1 MYKIIPALV
10 EIMKWQEKNVLVTGA
25 GGFIGSHLVDE
36 LLSRGAEVTA
46 FVHYNAR
53 NDWGMLEGR
62 YNEKTPHLTVIAGD
76 VTDSFFVKKA
86 VTGIHFVFHL
96 AALIGIPY
104 SYVAPESYINTNVKG
119 TLNVMQACLDSNVER
134 IVHTSTS
141 EVYGT
146 AQYTPINETHPIQG
160 QSPYSAS
167 KIGADK
173 IAESFYCSFG
183 LPVTTIRPFNTFG
196 PRQSTRAV
204 IPTIITQTLTSNTVN
219 LGLLT
224 PVRDLTYVADTVQG
238 FIKLAESEKTLGKT
252 VNIGSGRG
260 VTIGELADVIIKRVN
275 PKAQIVCEKKR
286 VRPENSEVM
295 QLLCDNRCAKELADW
310 QPTHT
315 LEDGISLT
323 IDWMKE
329 HIGSYKSGIYIL

>member
-1 MYKIIPALV
+1 
-10 EIMKWQEKNVLVTGA
+10 MKWQDKQVLVTGA

-36 LLSRGAEVTA
+36 LLIQGAEVTA

-62 YNEKTPHLTVIAGD
+62 YDEKTPHLKVISGD

-86 VTGIHFVFHL
+86 VSNMNFVFHL

-104 SYVAPESYINTNVKG
+104 SYAAPESYINTNVKG
-119 TLNVMQACLDSNVER
+119 TLNIMQACLDEGVER
-134 IVHTSTS
+134 VVHTSTS

-146 AQYTPINETHPIQG
+146 AEYTPIDEKHPLKG

-167 KIGADK
+167 KIGGDK

-204 IPTIITQTLTSNTVN
+204 IPTIITQALTSNTVK
-219 LGLLT
+219 LGSLN
-224 PVRDLTYVADTVQG
+224 PVRDLSYVADTVQG
-238 FIKLAESEKTLGKT
+238 FIKFAESKKTIGRT
-252 VNIGSGRG
+252 VNTGSGCG
-260 VTIGELADVIIKRVN
+260 VTMGDLADLIIKRVN
-275 PKAQIVCEKKR
+275 PKATIVCEKKR
-286 VRPENSEVM
+286 VRPEKSEIM
-295 QLLCDNRCAKELADW
+295 QLLCDNRCAKDLAGW
-310 QPTHT
+310 EPRYT
-315 LEDGISLT
+315 LEDGLSLT
-323 IDWMKE
+323 INWMKE
-329 HIGSYKSGIYIL
+329 HIASYKAGLYTV

>member
-1 MYKIIPALV
+1 
-10 EIMKWQEKNVLVTGA
+10 MKWQDKRVLVTGA

-36 LLSRGAEVTA
+36 LLNKGADVTA

-62 YNEKTPHLTVIAGD
+62 YNDKTTDLKVIAGD
-76 VTDSFFVKKA
+76 VTDSLFVKKA
-86 VTGIHFVFHL
+86 VSEKEYVFHL

-104 SYVAPESYINTNVKG
+104 SYLAPESYINTNIKG
-119 TLNVMQACLDSNVER
+119 TLKIMQASLDAGVDHV
-134 IVHTSTS
+134 VHTSTS

-146 AQYTPINETHPIQG
+146 AQYTPIDERHPLQG

-204 IPTIITQTLTSNTVN
+204 IPTIITQALTSNSIK
-219 LGLLT
+219 LGSLT

-238 FIKLAESEKTLGKT
+238 FIKFAESPQTIGKT
-252 VNIGSGRG
+252 INTGSGRG
-260 VTIGELADVIIKRVN
+260 ITIGELVDLIIKKVN
-275 PKAQIVCEKKR
+275 PNATIICEKER
-286 VRPENSEVM
+286 IRPDKSEVM
-295 QLLCDNRCAKELADW
+295 QLLCDNRYAKDLAGW
-310 QPTHT
+310 EPQYS
-315 LEDGISLT
+315 LEDGLSLT
-323 IDWMKE
+323 IDWMTE
-329 HIGSYKSGIYIL
+329 NISFYKTGLYTV

>member
-1 MYKIIPALV
+1 
-10 EIMKWQEKNVLVTGA
+10 MKWQDKRVLVTGA

-36 LLSRGAEVTA
+36 LLRKGADVTA

-62 YNEKTPHLTVIAGD
+62 YSDSTNNLTVIAGD
-76 VTDSFFVKKA
+76 VTDAFFVKGA
-86 VTGIHFVFHL
+86 VANKEYVFHL

-104 SYVAPESYINTNVKG
+104 SYVAPESYINTNIKG
-119 TLNVMQACLDSNVER
+119 TLNVMQACLDHEITRV
-134 IVHTSTS
+134 IHTSTS
-141 EVYGT
+141 ETYGT
-146 AQYTPINETHPIQG
+146 ALYTPIDEKHPLQG

-204 IPTIITQTLTSNTVN
+204 IPTIITQALTGKTVK
-219 LGLLT
+219 LGSLT
-224 PVRDLTYVADTVQG
+224 PIRDLTYVADTVAG
-238 FIKLAESEKTLGKT
+238 FIKLAESKKTVGKT
-252 VNIGSGRG
+252 VNTGSGRG
-260 VTIGELADVIIKRVN
+260 VTIGELADIIIRQVN
-275 PKAQIVCEKKR
+275 PNAKIVCEEKR
-286 VRPENSEVM
+286 VRPEKSEVM
-295 QLLCDNRCAKELADW
+295 ELLCDNRCAAELAGW
-310 QPTHT
+310 KPEFT
-315 LEDGISLT
+315 LEKGLSLT

-329 HIGSYKSGIYIL
+329 HIASYKPGVYTV

>member
-1 MYKIIPALV
+1 MN
-10 EIMKWQEKNVLVTGA
+10 WQDRPVLVTGA

-36 LLSRGAEVTA
+36 LLHRGADVTA

-62 YNEKTPHLTVIAGD
+62 YTDSTPHLKVIAGD
-76 VTDSFFVKKA
+76 VTDALFVKKA
-86 VTGIHFVFHL
+86 VSGKEVVFHL

-104 SYVAPESYINTNVKG
+104 SYVAPESYVNTNIKG
-119 TLNVMQACLDSNVER
+119 TLNLMQASLDENVSR

-141 EVYGT
+141 ETYGT
-146 AQYTPINETHPIQG
+146 AQYTPIDEKHPLQG

-204 IPTIITQTLTSNTVN
+204 IPTIITQALTGNKVR
-219 LGLLT
+219 LGSLT
-224 PVRDLTYVADTVQG
+224 PVRDLTYVADTVSG
-238 FIKLAESEKTLGKT
+238 FIKFAGSKKTIGRT
-252 VNIGSGRG
+252 VNTGSGRG
-260 VTIGELADVIIKRVN
+260 VTIGELADIIINKVN
-275 PKAQIVCEKKR
+275 PKAKVVCEQKR
-286 VRPENSEVM
+286 VRPEKSEVM
-295 QLLCDNRCAKELADW
+295 ELLCDNRLARELAGW
-310 QPTHT
+310 KPAHT
-315 LEDGISLT
+315 LEDGLDLT
-323 IDWMKE
+323 IGWMKE
-329 HIGSYKSGIYIL
+329 HLASYKSGVYTV

>member
-1 MYKIIPALV
+1 
-10 EIMKWQEKNVLVTGA
+10 MKWQDKRVLVTGA

-36 LLSRGAEVTA
+36 LLNKGADVTA

-62 YNEKTPHLTVIAGD
+62 YNDKTTDLKVIAGD
-76 VTDSFFVKKA
+76 VTDSLFVKKA
-86 VTGIHFVFHL
+86 VSEKEYVFHL

-104 SYVAPESYINTNVKG
+104 SYLAPESYINTNIKG
-119 TLNVMQACLDSNVER
+119 TLKIMQASLDAGVDHV
-134 IVHTSTS
+134 VHTSTS

-146 AQYTPINETHPIQG
+146 AQYTPIDERHPLQG

-204 IPTIITQTLTSNTVN
+204 IPTIITQALTSNSIK
-219 LGLLT
+219 LGSLT

-238 FIKLAESEKTLGKT
+238 FIKFAESQKTIGKT
-252 VNIGSGRG
+252 INTGSGRG
-260 VTIGELADVIIKRVN
+260 ITIGELVDLIIKKVN
-275 PKAQIVCEKKR
+275 PNATIICEKER
-286 VRPENSEVM
+286 IRPDKSEVM
-295 QLLCDNRCAKELADW
+295 QLLCDNRYAKDLAGW
-310 QPTHT
+310 EPQYS
-315 LEDGISLT
+315 LEDGLSLT
-323 IDWMKE
+323 IDWMTE
-329 HIGSYKSGIYIL
+329 NISFYKTGLYTV

>member
-1 MYKIIPALV
+1 
-10 EIMKWQEKNVLVTGA
+10 MKWQDKRVLVTGA

-36 LLSRGAEVTA
+36 LLEQGADVTA

-62 YNEKTPHLTVIAGD
+62 YNDKTPNLSVIAGD
-76 VTDSFFVKKA
+76 ITDSLFVKKA
-86 VTGIHFVFHL
+86 VSGKEIVFHL

-104 SYVAPESYINTNVKG
+104 SYVAPESYVNTNIKG
-119 TLNVMQACLDSNVER
+119 TLNIMQACLDAEVDR
-134 IVHTSTS
+134 VVHTSTS

-146 AQYTPINETHPIQG
+146 AQYTPIDEKHPLQG

-204 IPTIITQTLTSNTVN
+204 IPTIITQALTSSSVK
-219 LGLLT
+219 LGSLT

-238 FIKLAESEKTLGKT
+238 FIKLAESKKTVGKT
-252 VNIGSGRG
+252 INTGSGRG
-260 VTIGELADVIIKRVN
+260 VTIGELANIIIGQVN
-275 PKAQIVCEKKR
+275 PGATITCEKER
-286 VRPENSEVM
+286 IRPDKSEVM
-295 QLLCDNRCAKELADW
+295 QLLCDNRCAKDLAGW
-310 QPTHT
+310 EPGYS
-315 LEDGISLT
+315 LEDGLSLT

-329 HIGSYKSGIYIL
+329 HISSYKTGIYTV

>member
-1 MYKIIPALV
+1 
-10 EIMKWQEKNVLVTGA
+10 MKWQDKRVLVTGA

-36 LLSRGAEVTA
+36 LLRKGADVTA

-62 YNEKTPHLTVIAGD
+62 YNEKTPNLNVIAGD
-76 VTDSFFVKKA
+76 VTDSLFVKKA
-86 VTGIHFVFHL
+86 ITEKEYVFHL

-119 TLNVMQACLDSNVER
+119 TLNVMQACLEQEVTR
-134 IVHTSTS
+134 VVHTSTS

-146 AQYTPINETHPIQG
+146 AQYTPIDEKHPLQG

-173 IAESFYCSFG
+173 IAESFFCSFG

-204 IPTIITQTLTSNTVN
+204 IPTIITQALTNKTVK
-219 LGLLT
+219 LGSLT
-224 PVRDLTYVADTVQG
+224 PIRDLTYVADTVAG
-238 FIKLAESEKTLGKT
+238 FIKLAESKKTLGKT
-252 VNIGSGRG
+252 INTGSGRS
-260 VTIGELADVIIKRVN
+260 VTIGELADIIIRQVN
-275 PKAQIVCEKKR
+275 PKVRIICEEKR
-286 VRPENSEVM
+286 IRPDKSEVM
-295 QLLCDNRCAKELADW
+295 ELLCDNRCAAELSGWKPAFS
-310 QPTHT
+310 
-315 LEDGISLT
+315 LEDGLSLT
-323 IDWMKE
+323 IDWMKKN
-329 HIGSYKSGIYIL
+329 IASYKSGVYTV

>member
-1 MYKIIPALV
+1 
-10 EIMKWQEKNVLVTGA
+10 MKWQDKRVLVTGA

-36 LLSRGAEVTA
+36 LLHKGAEVTA

-62 YNEKTPHLTVIAGD
+62 YNNKTPNLTVLAGD
-76 VTDSFFVKKA
+76 VTDSLFVKKA
-86 VTGIHFVFHL
+86 VSEKEYVFHL

-104 SYVAPESYINTNVKG
+104 SYVAPESYINTNIKG
-119 TLNVMQACLDSNVER
+119 TLNIMQACLDAGVDR
-134 IVHTSTS
+134 VVHTSTS

-146 AQYTPINETHPIQG
+146 AQYTPIDEKHPLQG

-204 IPTIITQTLTSNTVN
+204 IPAIITQALTSNSVK
-219 LGLLT
+219 LGSLT

-238 FIKLAESEKTLGKT
+238 FIKFADSKKTVGKT
-252 VNIGSGRG
+252 INTGSGRG
-260 VTIGELADVIIKRVN
+260 VTIGELADIIIRQVN
-275 PKAQIVCEKKR
+275 PDAKIICEQER
-286 VRPENSEVM
+286 IRPDKSEVM
-295 QLLCDNRCAKELADW
+295 QLLCDNRLAKDLAGW
-310 QPTHT
+310 EPKYS
-315 LEDGISLT
+315 LEEGLSLT

-329 HIGSYKSGIYIL
+329 HISSYKAGLYTV